1 MVGLCGII
9 GDHQSSAE
17 TMAEHLQWL
26 GTETTSSYRSGS
38 ISVHHAYHSATEDQP
53 ARTEDGDVLL
63 WIWGDVIGHEAGGEY
78 SPKPASESVS
88 AYCLGLYEEYGL
100 EFIDGLN
107 SEFAGVIYDTEDDSV
122 VLFVDRLSARPIYY
136 THTGSS
142 LVFSTQLQSIPEH
155 PAVDPT
161 FDMVSL
167 CSFFQLFGRGG
178 LGTDSIL
185 EDVHRLH
192 PGSKLRY
199 DMESSELDEDVYWQ
213 PKYDPLDRS
222 YDYFLKR
229 FTDLM
234 EDAMVERL
242 RHVEDPGLFLSGG
255 SDSRLALSFL
265 GEDVKSYHM
274 NEYMNREATIAQQV
288 ARETGSDFDL
298 LERHPAY
305 YIDLLDDLGKISN
318 YRGRLDQAHALGF
331 KDEIQS
337 GVTTMFSGQYSDTI
351 LRELHAPK
359 HHIRIPKIDQKVE
372 APFLMDVDDEEYLS
386 LWKSGYF
393 WGEDELPSYFTD
405 DSNYA
410 ETFDAHLDSDLH
422 KSFFNVEYDSNEELV
437 RSSYYYPIT
446 NSSTYQF
453 YSSTLQMLPVT
464 CPFLDNR
471 IVDLSLRMPKK
482 YKFRRNIVDDSLES
496 RAPRL
501 AKIKHPQTRQ
511 PLTRN
516 ATVQLL
522 SRYAY
527 GLYDLLGGGEEQ
539 SGSWPDHAENV
550 REHGRI
556 LPIIQE
562 NEALIEAC
570 EFLDL
575 SEVYEC
581 YNRHMSGENRL
592 SELYSLVTFLEMP
605 MTERV
610 VMGGRFAD

>member
-1 MVGLCGII
+1 
-9 GDHQSSAE
+9 
-17 TMAEHLQWL
+17 
-26 GTETTSSYRSGS
+26 
-38 ISVHHAYHSATEDQP
+38 
-53 ARTEDGDVLL
+53 
-63 WIWGDVIGHEAGGEY
+63 
-78 SPKPASESVS
+78 
-88 AYCLGLYEEYGL
+88 
-100 EFIDGLN
+100 
-107 SEFAGVIYDTEDDSV
+107 
-122 VLFVDRLSARPIYY
+122 
-136 THTGSS
+136 
-142 LVFSTQLQSIPEH
+142 
-155 PAVDPT
+155 
-161 FDMVSL
+161 MVSV

-199 DMESSELDEDVYWQ
+199 DIESSELDEDVYWQ

-222 YDYFLKR
+222 YEYFLTR

-234 EDAMVERL
+234 EDAMVERM

-255 SDSRLALSFL
+255 SDSRLVLSFL

-288 ARETGSDFDL
+288 ARETGSDFEL

-305 YIDLLDDLGKISN
+305 YIDLLDDLGRISN

-331 KDEIQS
+331 KDELRS
-337 GVTTMFSGQYSDTI
+337 GATTMFSGQYSDTI
-351 LRELHAPK
+351 LRELYTPKYHA
-359 HHIRIPKIDQKVE
+359 RIPKTNQRVE
-372 APFLMDVDDEEYLS
+372 APFMLDVSGEEFLS
-386 LWKSGYF
+386 LWQSGYF
-393 WGEDELPSYFTD
+393 WGEDELPSYFIDTMD
-405 DSNYA
+405 YS
-410 ETFDAHLDSDLH
+410 EEFDACLKSDANT
-422 KSFFNVEYDSNEELV
+422 SFCNVEYHSNEELV
-437 RSSYYYPIT
+437 RSSIYYPIT
-446 NSSTYQF
+446 NPGTYLF

-464 CPFLDNR
+464 YPFLDNR

-496 RAPRL
+496 RDHRL
-501 AKIKHPQTRQ
+501 ARIKHPQTRQ

-516 ATVQLL
+516 ASVQLL

-527 GLYDLLGGGEEQ
+527 SLYHLLGDGEEQ

-575 SEVYEC
+575 SKVYEC
-581 YNRHMSGENRL
+581 YDRHMSGENRL